1 MVRLHCFGQS
11 GNSFKVAFLLRALEV
26 PFEAVHVDFLAGVTA
41 TPGWR
46 DENNEMGE
54 APILEDGALR
64 LTQSGAILTY
74 LADKHGRFGGTTKAE
89 RLEVLRWLLYDNH
102 KFTSYFATYRFN
114 KSWGKTAP
122 DPAVSAFLMSRIET
136 AFTVVDKHLAT
147 RDWIVGDRPTIA
159 DFSLSGYHF
168 YPREEHGIDI
178 AARWPHLAA
187 WVDRLKQLP
196 GWADPYDVMP
206 GTRVPPRW

>member
-11 GNSFKVAFLLRALEV
+11 GNSFKVAFLLRALDV
-26 PFEAVHVDFLAGVTA
+26 PFEPIHVDFLAGITT

-74 LADKHGRFGGTTKAE
+74 LADKHGRFSGSTDAE

-114 KSWGKTAP
+114 KSWGKAAP
-122 DPAVSAFLMSRIET
+122 DPAVAAFLLTRIES

-147 RDWIVGDRPTIA
+147 RDWIVGDSPTIA

-168 YPREEHGIDI
+168 YPQEEHGLDI
-178 AARWPHLAA
+178 PARWPHLAA
-187 WVDRLKQLP
+187 WVERLKQLP

-206 GTRVPPRW
+206 GTRIPPRW